1 MSFRMRGA
9 AFDQGCSAARYAA
22 TWVLIVSMTSS
33 SLVLAAPNRRETRR
47 AKKNCCPQP
56 TCCEP
61 AKTCEACESCVS
73 DTTVTPTIAP
83 AASEIKPESMPESA
97 PAPAPAPTPS
107 PAPAAASEK
116 APPDP
121 KPAAESNTGFR
132 RPKSYSPLASDIG
145 IGAPAKT
152 PASLKPKAEEQKPAP
167 SIERESGVSE
177 AAPIVISDEP
187 PPEPSL
193 FAPQSERNRS
203 EPLAVES
210 STSEVLNQRD
220 PLGQPDTPPTIEP
233 PKPAS
238 GSGNYQEYI
247 DRYFN
252 RKSSESS
259 APNEGS
265 VAPELNKS
273 PPPSL
278 DEPPTLTPS
287 KPAQEYNDPFRPTSY
302 RPSQERTW
310 RDSSGASRMKARF
323 IGVDDKGMA
332 RMIRED
338 GKQSRVPLA
347 NLSESDQRYIELLAI
362 RDPIVTHQNVA
373 SRTRGK

>member
-47 AKKNCCPQP
+47 AKKNCCPEP

-61 AKTCEACESCVS
+61 AKTCDACSHCGSETVVVPANAPTSSESN
-73 DTTVTPTIAP
+73 PTSPAP
-83 AASEIKPESMPESA
+83 T
-97 PAPAPAPTPS
+97 PAPAPS
-107 PAPAAASEK
+107 PAPALSSAPVAEK

-121 KPAAESNTGFR
+121 KPAAEVNTGFR

-145 IGAPAKT
+145 VVSPTRSPTAASPVRPKT
-152 PASLKPKAEEQKPAP
+152 EKPKPTLQ
-167 SIERESGVSE
+167 IESESGISE

-187 PPEPSL
+187 PPEPSRFEPGKL
-193 FAPQSERNRS
+193 EPAREAQNRDAPS
-203 EPLAVES
+203 
-210 STSEVLNQRD
+210 QRD
-220 PLGQPDTPPTIEP
+220 PFGEPETPPTIEP

-238 GSGNYQEYI
+238 GSGKYQEYI
-247 DRYFN
+247 ERYFN
-252 RKSSESS
+252 RKSSE
-259 APNEGS
+259 PDVPKEDP
-265 VAPELNKS
+265 VAPELNKT
-273 PPPSL
+273 PAPSL
-278 DEPPTLTPS
+278 DEPPALTPS

-302 RPSQERTW
+302 RHSQERTW
-310 RDSSGASRMKARF
+310 RDSSGESRMKARF

-338 GKQSRVPLA
+338 GKQSRIPLA

-362 RDPIVTHQNVA
+362 RDPVASHQNVA